1 MYVPNTYCITCIH
14 LMCMDEIVT
23 IRAPAELVEQIDNE
37 RAKAQLVSNDRVSRS
52 EWFRKAARKKLEC
65 EG

>member
-1 MYVPNTYCITCIH
+1 
-14 LMCMDEIVT
+14 MCMDEIVT

-52 EWFRKAARKKLEC
+52 EWFRQPALKKLEC